1 MARRKK
7 YILSAKELPIYDE
20 IVSALSK
27 IPKLS
32 DYDMDTVQI
41 TVLKKITPQIKDIDT
56 VIKTLKRNIS
66 IKGKHIHIVNGQQL
80 VIKTDII
87 KLMGISRPT
96 LDKWIADG
104 YIIPEYSEFLKKDI
118 FPPNLVLKQLEKYKE
133 EKK

>member
-118 FPPNLVLKQLEKYKE
+118 FPQT
-133 EKK
+133 